1 MDFSGLIPAVLL
13 LWIFVAISS
22 LGQIAFAPR
31 IDGHLPARNICLI
44 IWHWISGG
52 CWMTI
57 FATATQA
64 YSQNVLSAHW
74 TIIVI
79 AATFVV
85 MFGLQ
90 WWVNWR
96 YPKIEAPES

>member
-1 MDFSGLIPAVLL
+1 MDFSGLIPAVPL
-13 LWIFVAISS
+13 LWIFVAISIM
-22 LGQIAFAPR
+22 GQIALAPR
-31 IDGHLPARNICLI
+31 IDRRLPARNVWLI

-57 FATATQA
+57 SVIATQA
-64 YSQNVLSAHW
+64 YSQKVLPAHW
-74 TIIVI
+74 TVISI

-85 MFGLQ
+85 VFGLQ

>member
-1 MDFSGLIPAVLL
+1 MDFSGLTPVIVV
-13 LWIFVAISS
+13 LWIFVVISI
-22 LGQIAFAPR
+22 LGQIALAPR
-31 IDGHLPARNICLI
+31 IDGHLPARNVWLI

-57 FATATQA
+57 FTIATQA
-64 YSQNVLSAHW
+64 YSQKVLSAHW
-74 TIIVI
+74 AIITI

-85 MFGLQ
+85 VFGLQ